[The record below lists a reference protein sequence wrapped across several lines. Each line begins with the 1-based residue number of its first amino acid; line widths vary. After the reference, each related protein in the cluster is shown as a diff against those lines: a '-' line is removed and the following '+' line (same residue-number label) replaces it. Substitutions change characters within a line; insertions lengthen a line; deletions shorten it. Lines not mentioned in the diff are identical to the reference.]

1 MKKQILPVVA
11 LLTSGIAQ
19 GTLGFTLLREEVM
32 RT

>member
-1 MKKQILPVVA
+1 MKKHNLPVVT
-11 LLTSGIAQ
+11 LLTPGNAE